1 MFCSHTSSLL
11 LSSLSSRAVRCVGF
25 DPFVD
30 EKWPEPRGTLRD
42 WHPLIPGGFSLWSGG
57 HWPAEAWLSSRG
69 PGITLAFG
77 SKESVCRGASGP
89 GLAEVCGTWP
99 GARLLCPGGTAF
111 VAEACLPD
119 PWQMGAL
126 GLCLRPPRGPAGSKA
141 QQLLVLPAG
150 RVPGEHVRSGWG
162 WSLPPSPPA
171 RMCASPD
178 FCDVCSSPQLALR
191 TQTEPVRSA

>member
-1 MFCSHTSSLL
+1 MFCSHASSLL
-11 LSSLSSRAVRCVGF
+11 LSSLSSRAVHCVGF

-30 EKWPEPRGTLRD
+30 EKWPESRGALRD
-42 WHPLIPGGFSLWSGG
+42 WRLLIPGGFSLWSGE

-89 GLAEVCGTWP
+89 GLAGVCGTRP
-99 GARLLCPGGTAF
+99 GARLLCSGGTAF
-111 VAEACLPD
+111 VAEACLPPTPGRWE
-119 PWQMGAL
+119 PWGCVCALPGAL
-126 GLCLRPPRGPAGSKA
+126 LAARLSRSWCSLQAGCRERTCA
-141 QQLLVLPAG
+141 P
-150 RVPGEHVRSGWG
+150 GWG

-178 FCDVCSSPQLALR
+178 PL
-191 TQTEPVRSA
+191 